1 MPRVKTPAEIE
12 EFLRRVDFFRDL
24 GDFEV
29 QEIAKRCRHMVV
41 EKGRV
46 IFREGEKADGFYII
60 VDGRVQVWKDYGS
73 DEPDLLAEHET
84 GRFFGEMA
92 LIDQLPRSATVITRD
107 ESELLYLERQDFQK
121 IVEENVSVAKSIL
134 VAVSSMVRASNE
146 TFVEGLR
153 QRNRELKAANKE
165 LQKAQH
171 QLLESERLSALGR
184 FSSLILHDI
193 KNPIGILKGYAE
205 MVILH
210 ADDPDR
216 VKEYADHVVK
226 QANRLNELTGELLD
240 YARGEIRLNLSV
252 VNLKEFFREFAGA
265 VKERFTTK
273 QIDLRLD
280 IREKGPVMLDQARM
294 MRVFLNLA
302 DNARKAM
309 PEGGTFAITT
319 EREGDRLIIRVA
331 DTGSGMSEE
340 IRKRMFEPFYSFSK
354 MGGTG
359 LGMLI
364 VKNVID
370 AHEGHI
376 EVESEIEKGTTFTIT
391 LPIRV

>member
-1 MPRVKTPAEIE
+1 
-12 EFLRRVDFFRDL
+12 
-24 GDFEV
+24 
-29 QEIAKRCRHMVV
+29 MVV